1 MQQIL
6 FYLRIPNIG
15 CRIICTLIKLLLRIY
30 TVLGGWELGIGHRG
44 MGREFL
50 TKRFVKSLYIGSG
63 QDARTTMIVIF
74 YLIRFSWTSAYF
86 LLPTFNS

>member
-30 TVLGGWELGIGHRG
+30 TVLGMGRGGRGGEGVEGVDKGTRGQGDGG
-44 MGREFL
+44 MGGWGDGETRG
-50 TKRFVKSLYIGSG
+50 I
-63 QDARTTMIVIF
+63 
-74 YLIRFSWTSAYF
+74 
-86 LLPTFNS
+86 